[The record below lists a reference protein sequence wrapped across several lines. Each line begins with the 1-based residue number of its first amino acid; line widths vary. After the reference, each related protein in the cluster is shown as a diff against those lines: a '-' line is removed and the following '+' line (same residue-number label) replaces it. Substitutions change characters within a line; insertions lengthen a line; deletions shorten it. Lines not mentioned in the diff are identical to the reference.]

1 MTWFTLSVTVLLEA
15 INLTLILTQDYKL
28 LLFFLFAITR
38 NYWRQLG
45 SLQLTRIWTILS
57 FRQWW
62 NGTRPGWGLCSFSY
76 THYFVLILLFYLN
89 KKTLKMRISCWPC
102 NNQLRRM
109 GCLNFFWHPQWL
121 DILVFLDEGATQM
134 LVLQLFHWFY
144 CNVKEP
150 TSAPRLIKTRDYR
163 PQWCC
168 EVCIYVCVLLYMSA
182 FKLPYS
188 IK

>member
-1 MTWFTLSVTVLLEA
+1 MYSKCYCITGSNKVD
-15 INLTLILTQDYKL
+15 INIDPRLL
-28 LLFFLFAITR
+28 LLFFPFAITR

-45 SLQLTRIWTILS
+45 SLQLTRIWTILL

-62 NGTRPGWGLCSFSY
+62 NGTRPGWGLCSFSS
-76 THYFVLILLFYLN
+76 THYFAIILLFYLN
-89 KKTLKMRISCWPC
+89 KKTLKMRISCWSR

-121 DILVFLDEGATQM
+121 DILVFFNEGVTQM

-163 PQWCC
+163 PQWCWPFF
-168 EVCIYVCVLLYMSA
+168 SKFWA
-182 FKLPYS
+182 FFAENAS
-188 IK
+188 C